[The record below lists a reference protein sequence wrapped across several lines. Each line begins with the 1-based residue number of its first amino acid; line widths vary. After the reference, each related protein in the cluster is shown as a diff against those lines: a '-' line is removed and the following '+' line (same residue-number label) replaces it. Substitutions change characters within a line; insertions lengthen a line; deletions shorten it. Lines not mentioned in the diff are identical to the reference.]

1 MKIDRTFLR
10 SRVARRIFT
19 LFVVCA
25 LLPIAALAILSFS
38 QVTGQLYQQSRGR
51 LRQATKAVGLSI
63 YERLLFLEGEMRFV
77 ASKVV
82 MDSSATIRAPSER
95 FAEDL
100 AGRLQGLTLVADA
113 GRQRPVFGRLSSLPT
128 LDAAERQH
136 VRSGKTLVST
146 ESRAGGPVRVFM
158 SLLID
163 PQNPGRGMLVGEI
176 NTPYLWG
183 TVDESSLP
191 TMTELCVLDQSNR
204 PLFCSPA
211 LSGPFAAQAA
221 QKTADSAVGQFDW
234 SQGGTDYLVS
244 YWSLFLRPRFHVQKW
259 TVVLS
264 ESKAAV
270 LAPIDEFKK
279 IFPLVILLALWVVLL
294 LSVSQIRR
302 SLVPLEKLQEGT
314 SRVAQ
319 RDFETRVTVNSGD
332 EFEDLAKSFNVMA
345 GQLGRQ
351 FHALSTIAEIDQA
364 ILGTLDTGKIV
375 DTLLTRMRDVFRCDG
390 VAVTL
395 LDAKVPSVGRTY
407 IGDGGPRGTSVNEVI
422 GLTPEEIARLRANPD
437 SLVITDGDLPSYLD
451 PLAARGITS
460 FLVLPIFLKERLSG
474 IIALGHRT
482 GAVPSGDD
490 VSQARQLADQVA
502 VALSN
507 TRLVEELAELNW
519 GTLTALARAIDAKS
533 PWTAGHSERVT
544 NMALRI
550 ARAMGLSQRELDTMH
565 RGGLLHDIGKIGT
578 PPEILDKPG
587 RLTPDEAN
595 TMRLHVRI
603 GARILEPI
611 AAYADVIP
619 VVLHHHE
626 WFDGTGYPDGLAGE
640 AISLGARIFAVAD
653 CFDALVSDRPYRAGM
668 ERERVIEIIKQGA
681 GRQFDPNVVQAFL
694 KVMSREEPETP
705 RRSVDARSLV
715 PASQDS

>member
-1 MKIDRTFLR
+1 MRMKIDMSFLR

-25 LLPIAALAILSFS
+25 LLPIVALAILSFS
-38 QVTGQLYQQSRGR
+38 QVTDQLYRQSRGR
-51 LRQATKAVGLSI
+51 LRQATKAVGQSI
-63 YERLLFLEGEMRFV
+63 YERLLFLEGEMRLV
-77 ASKVV
+77 ASKTVV
-82 MDSSATIRAPSER
+82 GTRAPSER

-100 AGRLQGLTLVADA
+100 ATRFQGLTLVTDA
-113 GRQRPVFGRLSSLPT
+113 GRQRPVFGRAPGVAEFG
-128 LDAAERQH
+128 AAERQH
-136 VRSGKTLVST
+136 LASGKTLISSQ
-146 ESRAGGPVRVFM
+146 SRAGTPVRVFM
-158 SLLID
+158 SLLVEPQD
-163 PQNPGRGMLVGEI
+163 PRRGVLVAEI

-183 TVDESSLP
+183 TVDEGALPSL
-191 TMTELCVLDQSNR
+191 TELCILDQSSR

-211 LSGPFAAQAA
+211 LPASFAAHVG
-221 QKTADSAVGQFDW
+221 QKTADSAVGQFEW
-234 SQGGTDYLVS
+234 SQGGDDYLVS
-244 YWSLFLRPRFHVQKW
+244 YWSLFLRPRFHIPKW

-270 LAPIDEFKK
+270 LAPVDEFKK
-279 IFPLVILLALWVVLL
+279 IFALVILLTLWVVLL

-314 SRVAQ
+314 TRVAQ

-375 DTLLTRMRDVFRCDG
+375 DTLLSRMRDVFRCDG

-395 LDAKVPSVGRTY
+395 LDAKAPSAGRTY
-407 IGDGGPRGTSVNEVI
+407 IGDGGPRGTSVIEAVR
-422 GLTPEEIARLRANPD
+422 LSPEEIARLQANPE
-437 SLVITDGDLPSYLD
+437 SLMVPDGALPGYLG
-451 PLAARGITS
+451 PLAARGMTS
-460 FLVLPIFLKERLSG
+460 FLVLPIFLKEQLSG

-482 GAVPSGDD
+482 GTVPSGDD
-490 VSQARQLADQVA
+490 LEQARQLGDQVA

-507 TRLVEELAELNW
+507 ARLVEELAELNW

-533 PWTAGHSERVT
+533 PWTSGHSERVT
-544 NMALRI
+544 NLALRI
-550 ARAMGLSQRELDTMH
+550 ARVLGLSQKELDSLH

-587 RLTPDEAN
+587 RLTPDEAKQ
-595 TMRLHVRI
+595 MRLHVRI

-611 AAYADVIP
+611 APYADVIP
-619 VVLHHHE
+619 IVLQHHE

-653 CFDALVSDRPYRAGM
+653 CYDALVSNRPYRPGM
-668 ERERVIEIIKQGA
+668 DPERVIDVIKQGS

-694 KVMSREEPETP
+694 RVMSREEPESP

>member
-1 MKIDRTFLR
+1 MKIDMTFLR
-10 SRVARRIFT
+10 SKVARRIFT
-19 LFVVCA
+19 LFVLCA
-25 LLPIAALAILSFS
+25 LLPIAVLAILSFR
-38 QVTGQLYQQSRGR
+38 QVTKQLDQQSRIR
-51 LRQATKAVGLSI
+51 LRQATKATGMALF
-63 YERLLFLEGEMRFV
+63 ERLLFLEGEMLQV
-77 ASKVV
+77 AANTAALSGG
-82 MDSSATIRAPSER
+82 AIRPPTR
-95 FAEDL
+95 GLAEDL
-100 AGRLQGLTLVADA
+100 ATRFTGLTVITEA
-113 GRQRPVFGRLSSLPT
+113 GRQIPMFGRVEDLSQLS
-128 LDAAERQH
+128 AADRQH
-136 VRSGKTLVST
+136 INSGKTLVST
-146 ESRAGGPVRVFM
+146 DVRPGRPVRVLM

-163 PQNPGRGMLVGEI
+163 PREPQRGILMGEV

-183 TVDESSLP
+183 TVEEGALP
-191 TMTELCVLDQSNR
+191 PLTELCVLDHSSR
-204 PLFCSPA
+204 PLFCSPM
-211 LSGPFAAQAA
+211 LSGSFAAQAA
-221 QKTADSAVGQFDW
+221 EKTAASAVGQFEW
-234 SQGGTDYLVS
+234 SQGGKDYLIS
-244 YWSLFLRPRFHVQKW
+244 YWSLFLRPRFFVPKW
-259 TVVLS
+259 TVVLG

-270 LAPIDEFKK
+270 LAPVEEFKK

-314 SRVAQ
+314 TRVAQ
-319 RDFETRVTVNSGD
+319 RDFETRVTVTSGD

-351 FHALSTIAEIDQA
+351 FHALRTIAEIDQA

-375 DTLLTRMRDVFRCDG
+375 DTLLTRMRDVFRCDA
-390 VAVTL
+390 VAVTF
-395 LDAKVPSVGRTY
+395 LDAKAPFTGRTSVV
-407 IGDGGPRGTSVNEVI
+407 DGAPGERSVIEAVQI
-422 GLTPEEIARLRANPD
+422 SPEEIARLRVSPE
-437 SLVITDGDLPSYLD
+437 SLVITDGDRPAYLD

-474 IIALGHRT
+474 IITLGHRT
-482 GAVPSGDD
+482 GVVPSGDD

-507 TRLVEELAELNW
+507 ARLVEELADLNW

-544 NMALRI
+544 NLALGI
-550 ARAMGLSQRELDTMH
+550 ARAMGLSQRELDTLH

-578 PPEILDKPG
+578 PPEILEKPG

-619 VVLHHHE
+619 IVLQHHE
-626 WFDGTGYPDGLAGE
+626 WFDGTGYPDGLSGE
-640 AISLGARIFAVAD
+640 TISPGARIFAVAD
-653 CFDALVSDRPYRAGM
+653 CFDALISDRPYRPGM

-681 GRQFDPNVVQAFL
+681 GRQFDPRVVQAFL
-694 KVMSREEPETP
+694 EVMSREEPASSP
-705 RRSVDARSLV
+705 PVDARSLV
-715 PASQDS
+715 LAGQDA

>member
-1 MKIDRTFLR
+1 MKIDRSFLR
-10 SRVARRIFT
+10 SRVARRIFF
-19 LFVVCA
+19 LFVLCA
-25 LLPIAALAILSFS
+25 LVPIIVLAILSFR
-38 QVTGQLYQQSRGR
+38 QVTVQLHQQSQSR
-51 LRQATKAVGLSI
+51 LRQATKAVGVAI
-63 YERLLFLEGEMRFV
+63 YERLLVLEAEMKIIESDSNIGSGHIPQRGGENLGKAVSQRFGGL
-77 ASKVV
+77 
-82 MDSSATIRAPSER
+82 I
-95 FAEDL
+95 L
-100 AGRLQGLTLVADA
+100 LGGAGRERSLVGQVEDPPHFSGPEREHLNAGNTLITSQLRPGLGA
-113 GRQRPVFGRLSSLPT
+113 RI
-128 LDAAERQH
+128 
-136 VRSGKTLVST
+136 
-146 ESRAGGPVRVFM
+146 FM
-158 SLLID
+158 SRVL
-163 PQNPGRGMLVGEI
+163 PKRPGGILVGEI
-176 NTPYLWG
+176 NPAYLWDTG
-183 TVDESSLP
+183 DDSTLP
-191 TMTELCVLDQSNR
+191 PDMQLCVLGQDNVE
-204 PLFCSPA
+204 LFCSVDIPA
-211 LSGPFAAQAA
+211 SVREQVSAAIRRAAIGELEWEHGGSGYIA
-221 QKTADSAVGQFDW
+221 SYRSISLRSQFL
-234 SQGGTDYLVS
+234 T
-244 YWSLFLRPRFHVQKW
+244 PKW
-259 TVVLS
+259 IVVLS

-270 LAPIDEFKK
+270 MAPVEEFKK

-314 SRVAQ
+314 TRVAQ
-319 RDFETRVTVNSGD
+319 RDFETRVTVTSGD
-332 EFEDLAKSFNVMA
+332 EFEDLANSFNVMA

-351 FHALSTIAEIDQA
+351 FHALRTIAEIDQA

-375 DTLLTRMRDVFRCDG
+375 DTLLTRMRDVFRCDA
-390 VAVTL
+390 VAVTF
-395 LDAKVPSVGRTY
+395 LDAKASFKGRTSVV
-407 IGDGGPRGTSVNEVI
+407 DGAPGERSVIEAVQI
-422 GLTPEEIARLRANPD
+422 SPEEIARLRVSPE
-437 SLVITDGDLPSYLD
+437 SLVITDGDCPGYLD

-474 IIALGHRT
+474 IITLGHRE
-482 GAVPSGDD
+482 GVVPSGDD

-507 TRLVEELAELNW
+507 ARLVEELADLNW

-544 NMALRI
+544 NLALRI

-619 VVLHHHE
+619 IVLQHHE

-640 AISLGARIFAVAD
+640 AISPGARIFAVAD
-653 CFDALVSDRPYRAGM
+653 CFDALISDRPYRPGM

-681 GRQFDPNVVQAFL
+681 GRQFDPRVVQAFQE
-694 KVMSREEPETP
+694 VMSRQESESPP
-705 RRSVDARSLV
+705 PVDARSLV
-715 PASQDS
+715 LAGQDA

>member
-10 SRVARRIFT
+10 SRVARRIFF
-19 LFVVCA
+19 LFIVCA
-25 LLPIAALAILSFS
+25 LVPISALAILSFR
-38 QVTGQLYQQSRGR
+38 QVTAQLHQQSQSR
-51 LRQATKAVGLSI
+51 LRQATKAVTVAI
-63 YERLLFLEGEMRFV
+63 YERLQFLEGEMKILGTESHVGPILTPERVGDRSEGGIIQRF
-77 ASKVV
+77 KGL
-82 MDSSATIRAPSER
+82 ML
-95 FAEDL
+95 L
-100 AGRLQGLTLVADA
+100 AGSGRAHSLSGQVEDPPHFSAVEREHLNA
-113 GRQRPVFGRLSSLPT
+113 GRTLITSQMHPRLGS
-128 LDAAERQH
+128 
-136 VRSGKTLVST
+136 
-146 ESRAGGPVRVFM
+146 RVFM
-158 SLLID
+158 SRALHLKDPRPEILL
-163 PQNPGRGMLVGEI
+163 GEI
-176 NTPYLWG
+176 NPAYLWDTG
-183 TVDESSLP
+183 DDSTLP
-191 TMTELCVLDQSNR
+191 PNMHLCVLS
-204 PLFCSPA
+204 PEMVELFCSVEIPA
-211 LSGPFAAQAA
+211 SVRGQVAAANRHAALGEYEWEHDGSGYIASYRSLSLR
-221 QKTADSAVGQFDW
+221 SQFL
-234 SQGGTDYLVS
+234 T
-244 YWSLFLRPRFHVQKW
+244 PKW
-259 TVVLS
+259 IVMLS

-270 LAPIDEFKK
+270 LAPVEEFKK

-302 SLVPLEKLQEGT
+302 SLVPLERLQEGT
-314 SRVAQ
+314 TRVAQ
-319 RDFETRVTVNSGD
+319 RDFETRVTVTSGD

-345 GQLGRQ
+345 GQLGQQ

-375 DTLLTRMRDVFRCDG
+375 DTLLTRMRDVFRCDA

-395 LDAKVPSVGRTY
+395 LDAKAPFAGRTSVG
-407 IGDGGPRGTSVNEVI
+407 DGAPGERSVIEAVQ
-422 GLTPEEIARLRANPD
+422 LSPEEIARLRASPD
-437 SLVITDGDLPSYLD
+437 SLVITDGDLPGYLD

-460 FLVLPIFLKERLSG
+460 FLVLPIFLKERLCG
-474 IIALGHRT
+474 IIALGHRAR
-482 GAVPSGDD
+482 AVPSGDD
-490 VSQARQLADQVA
+490 VNQARQLADQVA

-507 TRLVEELAELNW
+507 ARLVEELADLNW

-544 NMALRI
+544 NLALRI
-550 ARAMGLSQRELDTMH
+550 ARAMGLSRRELDTLH

-681 GRQFDPNVVQAFL
+681 GRQFDPKVVQAFL
-694 KVMSREEPETP
+694 EVMSQEEPGSP
-705 RRSVDARSLV
+705 PPVDVRSLV
-715 PASQDS
+715 LAGQDA

>member
-1 MKIDRTFLR
+1 
-10 SRVARRIFT
+10 
-19 LFVVCA
+19 
-25 LLPIAALAILSFS
+25 
-38 QVTGQLYQQSRGR
+38 
-51 LRQATKAVGLSI
+51 
-63 YERLLFLEGEMRFV
+63 
-77 ASKVV
+77 
-82 MDSSATIRAPSER
+82 
-95 FAEDL
+95 
-100 AGRLQGLTLVADA
+100 
-113 GRQRPVFGRLSSLPT
+113 
-128 LDAAERQH
+128 
-136 VRSGKTLVST
+136 
-146 ESRAGGPVRVFM
+146 
-158 SLLID
+158 
-163 PQNPGRGMLVGEI
+163 
-176 NTPYLWG
+176 
-183 TVDESSLP
+183 
-191 TMTELCVLDQSNR
+191 
-204 PLFCSPA
+204 
-211 LSGPFAAQAA
+211 
-221 QKTADSAVGQFDW
+221 VGQFEW
-234 SQGGTDYLVS
+234 SQGGEDYLVS
-244 YWSLFLRPRFHVQKW
+244 YWSLFLRPRFHIPKW

-270 LAPIDEFKK
+270 LAPVDEFKK

-314 SRVAQ
+314 TRVAQ

-375 DTLLTRMRDVFRCDG
+375 DTLLSRMRDVFRCDG

-395 LDAKVPSVGRTY
+395 LDAKAPSAGRTY
-407 IGDGGPRGTSVNEVI
+407 IGDGGPRGTSVIEAVR
-422 GLTPEEIARLRANPD
+422 LSPEEIARLQANPD
-437 SLVITDGDLPSYLD
+437 SLMVTDGALPGYLG
-451 PLAARGITS
+451 PLAARGMTS
-460 FLVLPIFLKERLSG
+460 FLVLPIFLKEQLSG

-482 GAVPSGDD
+482 GTVPSGDD
-490 VSQARQLADQVA
+490 LEQARQLGDQVA

-507 TRLVEELAELNW
+507 ARLVEELAELNW

-533 PWTAGHSERVT
+533 PWTSGHSERVT
-544 NMALRI
+544 NLALRI
-550 ARAMGLSQRELDTMH
+550 ARVLGLSQKELDSLH

-587 RLTPDEAN
+587 RLTPDEAKQ
-595 TMRLHVRI
+595 MRLHVRI

-611 AAYADVIP
+611 ASYADVIP
-619 VVLHHHE
+619 IVLQHHE

-653 CFDALVSDRPYRAGM
+653 CYDALVSNRPYRPGM
-668 ERERVIEIIKQGA
+668 DPERVIDVIKQGS

-694 KVMSREEPETP
+694 KVMSREEPESP

>member
-10 SRVARRIFT
+10 SKVARRIFT

-25 LLPIAALAILSFS
+25 LLPIIALAVASFI
-38 QVTGQLYQQSRGR
+38 QVTGQLHQQSRGR
-51 LRQATKAVGLSI
+51 LRQTTKAVGLSI
-63 YERLLFLEGEMRFV
+63 YERLLFLEGEMQLV
-77 ASKVV
+77 ASNTAAGTHTQ
-82 MDSSATIRAPSER
+82 SGRL
-95 FAEDL
+95 AEDL
-100 AGRLQGLTLVADA
+100 ATRFQGLTLLTDA
-113 GRQRPVFGRLSSLPT
+113 NRPFPVLGRSANLPEFGAL
-128 LDAAERQH
+128 ERQH
-136 VRSGKTLVST
+136 LASGKTLLST
-146 ESRAGGPVRVFM
+146 DSRSGGPVRVFM
-158 SLLID
+158 SLPFD
-163 PQNPGRGMLVGEI
+163 PQNPARGILVGEI
-176 NTPYLWG
+176 HTPYLWG
-183 TVDESSLP
+183 TVDEGALP
-191 TMTELCVLDQSNR
+191 PMTELCVLDQSNR
-204 PLFCSPA
+204 PLVCSPA
-211 LSGPFAAQAA
+211 LPPSFTSEAA

-234 SQGGTDYLVS
+234 SQGGNDYLVS
-244 YWSLFLRPRFHVQKW
+244 YWSLFLRPRFLVPKW
-259 TVVLS
+259 TVMLA
-264 ESKAAV
+264 ESKAAA
-270 LAPIDEFKK
+270 LAPVSYFKWSFSL
-279 IFPLVILLALWVVLL
+279 IILLFLWVVLL

-314 SRVAQ
+314 TRVAQ
-319 RDFETRVTVNSGD
+319 RDFETRVTVTSGD

-351 FHALSTIAEIDQA
+351 FYALSTIAEIDQA

-395 LDAKVPSVGRTY
+395 LDAKDPLAARTHV
-407 IGDGGPRGTSVNEVI
+407 GDGASGERSVIEGVQ
-422 GLTPEEIARLRANPD
+422 LSPEEIARLRASPE
-437 SLVITDGDLPSYLD
+437 SLVITDGNLPAYLD

-490 VSQARQLADQVA
+490 VNQARQLADQVA

-507 TRLVEELAELNW
+507 ARLVEELADLNW

-544 NMALRI
+544 NLALRI
-550 ARAMGLSQRELDTMH
+550 ARAMGLSPRELDTLH

-587 RLTPDEAN
+587 RLTPDEAS
-595 TMRLHVRI
+595 TMRQHVRI

-611 AAYADVIP
+611 AAYAEVIP
-619 VVLHHHE
+619 IVLQHHE
-626 WFDGTGYPDGLAGE
+626 WFDGTGYPDGLSGE

-653 CFDALVSDRPYRAGM
+653 CFDALVSDRPYRPGM
-668 ERERVIEIIKQGA
+668 EPERVVEIIKQGA
-681 GRQFDPNVVQAFL
+681 GRQFDPKVVQAFL
-694 KVMSREEPETP
+694 EVMSREKPESAP
-705 RRSVDARSLV
+705 RPGDTRWLALAGRDA
-715 PASQDS
+715 